1 MAKNQVKSKH
11 SSNKKEVKSNVKEK
25 TQVTNKNSSK
35 TEPKEKAES
44 KKKSTENNVDS
55 KILAI
60 YGNEQKK
67 EIYPFPVSDLQTQTK
82 NVINQYMID
91 YSMLPQNIVDAI
103 NTLLADFS
111 SFVTNPMMMGMIPT
125 IMDKDLIASN
135 LLKAWVEPRA
145 ALLLEYKAENT
156 KEEDKV
162 NVTAPVT
169 ATQQHN
175 PHVNAP
181 QVNNVTTT
189 QMPNAAMHGNTNLD
203 MRQAGGTYQHNI
215 NQQANVNV
223 SPLGVIENK
232 SVHLNMLNKSAQ
244 DSTYEHHKQ
253 QNLQHSYQPPVI
265 DREKVFQD
273 YAVSI
278 MDSIKLT
285 FQMNHWG
292 YIPQDVL
299 HQILQSCDKTYN
311 YETVLNGKESFI
323 RISSGGKTI
332 ETEKFAIQ

>member
-1 MAKNQVKSKH
+1 MAKNQVKSKP
-11 SSNKKEVKSNVKEK
+11 SSNKKDVKSNVKEK
-25 TQVTNKNSSK
+25 PQVNTKKVTK

-44 KKKSTENNVDS
+44 IENNVIS
-55 KILAI
+55 KITEI
-60 YGNEQKK
+60 YGNEVRK
-67 EIYPFPVSDLQTQTK
+67 EIYEFPVSDLQTQTK

-91 YSMLPQNIVDAI
+91 CTLLPQNIVDAI
-103 NTLLADFS
+103 NTLLADFT

-135 LLKAWVEPRA
+135 LLKDWVEPRA
-145 ALLLEYKAENT
+145 TLLLEYKAENQ
-156 KEEDKV
+156 KEDEKV
-162 NVTAPVT
+162 NVSAPVT
-169 ATQQHN
+169 ATQQHT

-189 QMPNAAMHGNTNLD
+189 QMPNAAMHGNNDLA
-203 MRQAGGTYQHNI
+203 MRQAGGTYQHNV

-232 SVHLNMLNKSAQ
+232 SIHLNMLNKNIQ

-253 QNLQHSYQPPVI
+253 QNLQHNYQPPVI

-273 YAVSI
+273 YAKSI

-323 RISSGGKTI
+323 KISSEGKII